1 MKRLLT
7 GSIGLALSLA
17 VLSATPAK
25 ADKLADAYWTL
36 SHPDGRSADDIAWAK
51 AYIAANAP
59 APAPASQP
67 APAPAPQSG
76 GMKVSSSTGLLTA
89 LMNAKGGE
97 TFVLAPG
104 SYSITLSSKSYAAP
118 VAITSADLS
127 KPAVI
132 GWLKLTNVSHIV
144 FRNVEI
150 ARKASNQTVTEAL
163 KETLAKV
170 SGGSN
175 ITFDYVHFHGSLD
188 GDATNDVSGIA
199 ISGVSNLSITNSE
212 FQETMRAL
220 QLGANTG
227 VLLAHN
233 DIHNVRSDGF
243 DLAQCSRVTID
254 GNWFHDFDRGS
265 ADHPDAIQFWTTNTT
280 RASTDIVIINNRI
293 ETRGGTG
300 MQGIFLADQVGNLP
314 YERVR
319 IENNIVIGKNMP
331 NGIFPSHVNGLT
343 VRYNTVV
350 SPVDDANPVWIRVD
364 RSTGI
369 SVTGNVADYFNG
381 VSAAG
386 NKSTKDSGIDL
397 RLLTTAKLPTL
408 TAAQL
413 VVAGWGYQPVP

>member
-1 MKRLLT
+1 MRRLLT
-7 GSIGLALSLA
+7 GLLSLA
-17 VLSATPAK
+17 ISLVFMTVAIPAHAT
-25 ADKLADAYWTL
+25 LADAQWVCAHQST
-36 SHPDGRSADDIAWAK
+36 HTAAQIAWAETLVPGCVVTPT
-51 AYIAANAP
+51 P
-59 APAPASQP
+59 APDPTPVPP
-67 APAPAPQSG
+67 APPS
-76 GMKVSSSTGLLTA
+76 GMKVTSSTGLLTA

-97 TFVLAPG
+97 TFTLAPG

-118 VAITSADLS
+118 VTITSADLS

-132 GWLKLTNVSHIV
+132 GWLKLTNVSQIA
-144 FRNVEI
+144 FRHVEI
-150 ARKASNQTVTEAL
+150 ARKAANPIVTEAL

-175 ITFDYVHFHGSLD
+175 ITLDYVHFHGSLD

-220 QLGANTG
+220 QLGANTN
-227 VLLAHN
+227 VLIAHN
-233 DIHNVRSDGF
+233 DVHNVRSDGF

-265 ADHPDAIQFWTTNTT
+265 ADHPDAIQFWTQGTT
-280 RASTDIVIINNRI
+280 RPSTDIVIINNRI

-319 IENNIVIGKNMP
+319 VENNIVIGKNMP

-343 VRYNTVV
+343 VRNNTVV
-350 SPVDDANPVWIRVD
+350 SPVDDSNPVWIRVD
-364 RSTGI
+364 RSTGV
-369 SVTGNVADYFNG
+369 SVIGNIADMFNG
-381 VSAAG
+381 VSASG
-386 NKSTKDSGIDL
+386 NKLTSASGIDL
-397 RLLTTAKLPTL
+397 KLLTTANVAKL

-413 VVAGWGYQPVP
+413 IVPGIGYQPQ